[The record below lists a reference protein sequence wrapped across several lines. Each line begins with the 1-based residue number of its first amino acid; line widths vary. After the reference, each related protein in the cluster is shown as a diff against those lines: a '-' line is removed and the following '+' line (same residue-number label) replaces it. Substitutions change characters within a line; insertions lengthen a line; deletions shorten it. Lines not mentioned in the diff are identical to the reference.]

1 VVTRRVF
8 IGSLAGSGA
17 VLLAAPLAA
26 EAQQAGK
33 GWRIGMLDTTSA
45 AVNVANLTAFRQ
57 GMKEFGYVERQNFV
71 IEYRSADGRPEL
83 FPDLANELLRSKVDV
98 IVTRG
103 TPAVKAAAN
112 ASRTVPIVMAA
123 SGDPLGAGVIAGLA
137 HPGENVT
144 GLSALT
150 AEVSGKRLQLL
161 KDAMPRLRRFAVV
174 FDMGNSAIA
183 TQWPE
188 IEAVARSMRLQPQL
202 LDVRRSEDLERAF
215 DTAIKQRAE
224 AMMVGL
230 GTVAQSNV
238 GRVAALSTKRR
249 LPSIYSLREFVDA
262 GGLMAYG
269 VSYPDLYRR
278 AAKYVD
284 KILKGAKPGDLPIEQ
299 PTKFEFVI
307 NLKTARALGLTI
319 PPSLLGRADEVIQ

>member
-1 VVTRRVF
+1 MDRRSF
-8 IGSLAGSGA
+8 LARTGA
-17 VLLAAPLAA
+17 VFLAAPLAA
-26 EAQQAGK
+26 EAQVPAGK
-33 GWRIGMLDTTSA
+33 VWRIGMLDTTSA

-71 IEYRSADGRPEL
+71 IEYRSADGRSER
-83 FPDLANELLRSKVDV
+83 FPDLANELVRSKVDL

-112 ASRTVPIVMAA
+112 ASRTLPIVMAA

-161 KDAMPRLRRFAVV
+161 KDAIPRLRRFAVV
-174 FDMGNSAIA
+174 FDMGNSAVA

-188 IEAVARSMRLQPQL
+188 IEAAARSMRLQPQL

-215 DTAIKQRAE
+215 DTAMKQRAE
-224 AMMVGL
+224 AVMVGL

-238 GRVAALSTKRR
+238 GSVVALSTKHR
-249 LPSIYSLREFVDA
+249 LPSIYNSREFVDA

-284 KILKGAKPGDLPIEQ
+284 KILKGIKPGDLPIEQ
-299 PTKFEFVI
+299 PTKFELVI
-307 NLKTARALGLTI
+307 NLKTAKALGLTI

>member
-1 VVTRRVF
+1 
-8 IGSLAGSGA
+8 
-17 VLLAAPLAA
+17 
-26 EAQQAGK
+26 
-33 GWRIGMLDTTSA
+33 MLDTTSA
-45 AVNVANLTAFRQ
+45 AVNAANLTAFRQ

-71 IEYRSADGRPEL
+71 IEYRSADGRSER
-83 FPDLANELLRSKVDV
+83 FPDLANELLHLKVDL

-174 FDMGNSAIA
+174 FDMGNSAVA

-215 DTAIKQRAE
+215 DTASKQHAE
-224 AMMVGL
+224 AVMVGL

-238 GRVAALSTKRR
+238 GRVVALSTKHR
-249 LPSIYSLREFVDA
+249 LPSIYNSREFVDA

-299 PTKFEFVI
+299 PTKFELVI
-307 NLKTARALGLTI
+307 NLKTAKALGLTI

>member
-1 VVTRRVF
+1 LIDRRTF
-8 IGSLAGSGA
+8 LAGTGA
-17 VLLAAPLAA
+17 VLLVAPVVV
-26 EAQQAGK
+26 EAQPAGK
-33 GWRIGMLDTTSA
+33 VWRIGMLDTTSA
-45 AVNVANLTAFRQ
+45 AANVANLTAFRQ
-57 GMKEFGYVERQNFV
+57 GMKELGYVERRNFV

-83 FPDLANELLRSKVDV
+83 FPDLANELLRSKVDL

-150 AEVSGKRLQLL
+150 AEVSGERLQLL
-161 KDAMPRLRRFAVV
+161 RGAIPRLRRFAVV

-215 DTAIKQRAE
+215 DTAVEHHAE
-224 AMMVGL
+224 AVMVGL

-238 GRVAALSTKRR
+238 ERVATLSTKRR
-249 LPSIYSLREFVDA
+249 LPSIYSSREFVDA
-262 GGLMAYG
+262 DGLMAYG

-319 PPSLLGRADEVIQ
+319 PPSLLGRADEIIQ